1 MAAAVAV
8 VVVVVMAVGG
18 VDGERTAGVPR
29 WMIGSSRYSGRNV
42 GALGRL
48 TDEGGQD
55 EQDGVN
61 YGKKWVK

>member
-1 MAAAVAV
+1 MAAAVAVVVVVV

-29 WMIGSSRYSGRNV
+29 WMIGSSRYSGRND

-48 TDEGGQD
+48 TDEGGARRA
-55 EQDGVN
+55 GRS
-61 YGKKWVK
+61 